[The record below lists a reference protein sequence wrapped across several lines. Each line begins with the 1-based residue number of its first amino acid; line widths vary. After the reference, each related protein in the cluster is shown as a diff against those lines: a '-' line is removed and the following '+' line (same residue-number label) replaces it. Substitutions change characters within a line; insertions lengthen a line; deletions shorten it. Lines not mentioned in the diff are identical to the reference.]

1 MKLKFD
7 IFWQTLHHKQKFLT
21 ILLPLYPSDAYN
33 RQATTAKQQYKLFPI
48 GDNLKTC

>member
-7 IFWQTLHHKQKFLT
+7 IFWQTLHYKQKFLT

-33 RQATTAKQQYKLFPI
+33 QQATITEDLLTTLSCSSI
-48 GDNLKTC
+48 S